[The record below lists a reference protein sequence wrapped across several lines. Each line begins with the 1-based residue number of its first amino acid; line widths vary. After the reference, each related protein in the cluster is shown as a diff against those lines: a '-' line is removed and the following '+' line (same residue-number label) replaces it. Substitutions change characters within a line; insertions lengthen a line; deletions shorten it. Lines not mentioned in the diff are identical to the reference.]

1 MKQEYDVITD
11 ESKVSVVVGVA
22 LREGDQVIPETFNP
36 VALTKCER
44 LIGNKAVTSVHIN
57 HQPPSTYKTIA
68 EYLRF
73 MADDLEKEA
82 EAAGDDKR

>member
-1 MKQEYDVITD
+1 MKQEYDVISD

-44 LIGNKAVTSVHIN
+44 LIGNKGVTSVHIN
-57 HQPPSTYKTIA
+57 PQPPSTYKTIA
-68 EYLRF
+68 EYLRM

-82 EAAGDDKR
+82 EDAK

>member
-1 MKQEYDVITD
+1 MKQEHDAIID

-44 LIGNKAVTSVHIN
+44 LIGNKGVTSVHIN
-57 HQPPSTYKTIA
+57 PQSPSAYKAIA
-68 EYLRF
+68 EYLRM

-82 EAAGDDKR
+82 EDAPSQ

>member
-1 MKQEYDVITD
+1 MKQEYDVTID

-36 VALTKCER
+36 VAFTKVER
-44 LIGNKAVTSVHIN
+44 LIGSKGMVSVHIN
-57 HQPPSTYKTIA
+57 PQPPSAYKVIA
-68 EYLRF
+68 DYLRF

-82 EAAGDDKR
+82 KDTK